1 MRNLISMKQAIPY
14 VIMAGLAV
22 GLVILFMNNGKAS
35 KRIEELN
42 AKIDEM
48 EQEESPIQVS
58 GDSRVYYVY
67 LDSINAEY
75 KLTQDMMKKL
85 EAKNNMYQRELESK
99 VRKLQEE
106 AMQAEKDAQYQNDLW
121 KAQKMGELQ
130 KKQEDL
136 ARREQEMLK
145 NFEIEKDRLNSEMYD
160 EVDKFLEEYRKEMS
174 LDFIIAR
181 SALLYANDSLNITRQ
196 VINGLNQ
203 RYEERQAK
211 TEK

>member
-1 MRNLISMKQAIPY
+1 MSMKQAIPY

-22 GLVILFMNNGKAS
+22 GLVILFMNNGEAS
-35 KRIEELN
+35 DKIEELN
-42 AKIDEM
+42 AKILEM
-48 EQEESPIQVS
+48 ENDEPPIQVS

-67 LDSINAEY
+67 LDSVNAEY
-75 KLTQDMMKKL
+75 KLTQEMLKKL
-85 EAKNNMYQRELESK
+85 EAKNNMYQRELENK

-136 ARREQEMLK
+136 ARREQEMLR
-145 NFEIEKDRLNSEMYD
+145 NFEIEKERLNSEMYA
-160 EVDKFLEEYRKEMS
+160 EVDKFLEEYRKEMN

-181 SALLYANDSLNITRQ
+181 SALLYANDSLNLTRQ
-196 VINGLNQ
+196 IINGLNK
-203 RYEERQAK
+203 RYEEKQATK
-211 TEK
+211 AE